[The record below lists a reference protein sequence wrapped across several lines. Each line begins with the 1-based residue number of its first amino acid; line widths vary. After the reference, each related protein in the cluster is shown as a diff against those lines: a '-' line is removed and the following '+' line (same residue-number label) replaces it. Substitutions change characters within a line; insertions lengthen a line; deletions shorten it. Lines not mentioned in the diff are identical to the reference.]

1 MYISR
6 KDYETMKAVI
16 DSLNWTITH
25 KNNEIERLKAEI
37 ARNDRDLHAL
47 YAALHSNDIDFPN
60 SGKGGNADNT
70 GISNEL
76 DFEDF

>member
-6 KDYETMKAVI
+6 KDYETMRAVI

-25 KNNEIERLKAEI
+25 KNNEIEKLKAELN
-37 ARNDRDLHAL
+37 RNIRDLHAL
-47 YAALHSNDIDFPN
+47 RVALSGEDIDYPN
-60 SGKGGNADNT
+60 AKGGNADNT
-70 GISNEL
+70 GENEI

>member
-1 MYISR
+1 MIISR
-6 KDYETMKAVI
+6 KEYETMKAVI

-37 ARNDRDLHAL
+37 NRNIRDLHAL
-47 YAALHSNDIDFPN
+47 RLALSGEDIDYPN
-60 SGKGGNADNT
+60 GKGGNADNT
-70 GISNEL
+70 GDNEI

>member
-1 MYISR
+1 MFISR
-6 KDYETMKAVI
+6 KEYETMKAVI

-37 ARNDRDLHAL
+37 NRNIRDLHAL
-47 YAALHSNDIDFPN
+47 RIALSGEDIDYPN
-60 SGKGGNADNT
+60 GKGGNADNT
-70 GISNEL
+70 GDNEI

>member
-1 MYISR
+1 MFISR
-6 KDYETMKAVI
+6 EEYETMKAVI

-37 ARNDRDLHAL
+37 ARNDRDIR
-47 YAALHSNDIDFPN
+47 ALHYALSGEDIDYPN
-60 SGKGGNADNT
+60 GKGGNADNT
-70 GISNEL
+70 GENES